1 MHPNA
6 RTETKRA
13 MRDAHTARRRE
24 LAASAQA
31 KRQLDDALVDA
42 TLACIDAYGARG
54 TNIAVYSPLPSEPGP
69 LDFAARLAGAA
80 RTVFLPISLPRGI
93 LSWAVAGESRPGALG
108 IAEPAGARFNSAVL
122 RSCGLVVAPALAVDR
137 RGMRLGKG
145 AGYYDR
151 ALSGLSVP
159 VAAVVYDTEVVPEVA
174 SEAHDQPVQAVITPS
189 GYFLV

>member
-1 MHPNA
+1 MPPNA
-6 RTETKRA
+6 HTETKRA
-13 MRDAHTARRRE
+13 MRDAHMTRRRE
-24 LAASAQA
+24 LATSAQA

-42 TLACIDAYGARG
+42 TLDCIDAYHARG

-69 LDFAARLAGAA
+69 ADFAARLTAAA
-80 RTVFLPISLPRGI
+80 RTVFLPISLPGGI
-93 LSWAVAGESRPGALG
+93 LSWAVAGESHPGALG
-108 IAEPAGARFNSAVL
+108 ISEPAGARFNSAVL

-137 RGMRLGKG
+137 RGVRLGKG

-159 VAAVVYDTEVVPEVA
+159 VAAVVYDSEVVPEVP
-174 SEAHDQPVQAVITPS
+174 SETHDQPVQAVITPR